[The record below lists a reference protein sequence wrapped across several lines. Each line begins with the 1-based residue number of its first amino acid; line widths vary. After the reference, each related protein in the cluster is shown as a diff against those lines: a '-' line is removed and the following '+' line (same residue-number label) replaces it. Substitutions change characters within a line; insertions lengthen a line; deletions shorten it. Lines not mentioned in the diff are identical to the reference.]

1 MHAQCITLFDSKSY
15 TCVSVVTYST
25 YVFLLMLVCGMYTY
39 MYCMH
44 TSIQSELADS
54 PEVYDK
60 FLKVLMD
67 SDDSGL
73 TPVEVCVVYS
83 VYAHIYL
90 RTMYTHPHSS
100 LILRMSVY

>member
-1 MHAQCITLFDSKSY
+1 MY
-15 TCVSVVTYST
+15 
-25 YVFLLMLVCGMYTY
+25 VCGMYTY

-83 VYAHIYL
+83 VYARIY
-90 RTMYTHPHSS
+90 
-100 LILRMSVY
+100 